1 MQQNTLMEAVKS
13 FIPIVHCRAQVAL
26 GEKEKKKSGHRT
38 LTCAIVKWV
47 PICPFEAY

>member
-1 MQQNTLMEAVKS
+1 MLESKFPYVQYPAAAS
-13 FIPIVHCRAQVAL
+13 GSL
-26 GEKEKKKSGHRT
+26 GGKKEKSGHRT